1 MEVSKNLYRREL
13 VMKKFDDAKILL
25 FLAFAL
31 VLVVALKILP
41 PNSMT
46 WEKLISY
53 LMLFSSL
60 LKEFH

>member
-1 MEVSKNLYRREL
+1 
-13 VMKKFDDAKILL
+13 MKKFDDAKILL

-53 LMLFSSL
+53 LVLFSSL

>member
-53 LMLFSSL
+53 LVLFSSL